1 MAKKRKIL
9 KGRARRAA
17 IMKLAEEFEK
27 EGELELDANAK
38 ISEGDD
44 NGAYVQM
51 WRWVEFGNTE
61 LCKGEGS
68 GQEGQDVGDHKD
80 CDDGCPVID
89 ALDQEAA

>member
-1 MAKKRKIL
+1 MKRKIL

-17 IMKLAEEFEK
+17 ILELARQFES
-27 EGELELDANAK
+27 EGEIELDDNAK
-38 ISEGDD
+38 VSEGDD

-51 WRWVEFGNTE
+51 WQWVPFDNTK

-68 GQEGQDVGDHKD
+68 GSEGQVDGNHEH

-89 ALDQEAA
+89 AMDLEAA